1 MPKEIFMRIPASLAR
16 CTGIGIEALGLSS
29 TLHFILINEMLL
41 ALYKAHERIENCCTE
56 PFRSMGSSHRA
67 RRCSWNIRTSI
78 LRLANRELL
87 GLQRAVNS
95 ARDRRHA
102 IYSTVLIRIPMLG
115 FVGRRIAAGEEGRR
129 SPSLISCTPPLAF
142 GVCAPPYYIFI
153 QA

>member
-1 MPKEIFMRIPASLAR
+1 MRIPASLAR

-29 TLHFILINEMLL
+29 TLHVILINEVLL
-41 ALYKAHERIENCCTE
+41 ALYKTHEGIENCCAE

-95 ARDRRHA
+95 ARDRCHA

-115 FVGRRIAAGEEGRR
+115 FAGRRIVAGEEGRR

-142 GVCAPPYYIFI
+142 GVCAPPYYIFL
-153 QA
+153 QAWLFFI